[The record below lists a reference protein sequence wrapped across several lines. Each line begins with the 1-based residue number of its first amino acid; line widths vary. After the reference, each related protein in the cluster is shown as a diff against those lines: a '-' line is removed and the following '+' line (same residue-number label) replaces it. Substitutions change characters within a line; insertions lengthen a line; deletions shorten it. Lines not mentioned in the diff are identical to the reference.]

1 MNAEA
6 GLQLSDLAGIVRRR
20 VAVMGGVALAVFL
33 VFYWVAMALPNEY
46 ESYATVLVEPQSV
59 APELV
64 KAGVRESDLNER
76 LHLMTAEILS
86 RPRLSRLIDDL
97 HLYED
102 ESQYLL
108 REEVISMMRDNLRV
122 EPVIPELETGRFR
135 PEYEI
140 NQFQIHFRD
149 DDARVARNVAQA
161 LADDFIE
168 EHIDA
173 RVKLSQKSLE
183 FVDAERTRLAER
195 IAGVE
200 NQIKQVKADNAGK
213 LPEDVPSNQQ
223 QLARLGAELADARRR
238 LALARSDETFFRSQS
253 NTARE
258 LSVGVDDANP
268 ERRIQLLELALK
280 DFNARGYTEKH
291 PDVIK
296 SKLELEQVRALVE
309 ERRKVASE
317 RDPADAPATFA
328 QQNAEAEAQRAG
340 LRRESEAGEIE
351 QLEGAVARVE
361 ARLAETPAVAEQLGA
376 LEREY
381 RHLFASYQEFSDK
394 RLNASV
400 QADLERRQL
409 GEQFRVLEQAFEGLG
424 PVSPN
429 RLLIIALG
437 TIFGLALGA
446 AVGVLLEA
454 VDPAVHDAH
463 GLQASLRIP
472 VLASIPQI
480 WLEADRARMRRRRLR
495 AVFATAAV
503 VGFALVGGAANYVWV
518 NGSPMAVPQAPE
530 GAAPPPTASAPE
542 PPALPAPELPALPG
556 PELPAPEPAAAVEP

>member
-6 GLQLSDLAGIVRRR
+6 GIQLTDLAGILRRR
-20 VAVMGGVALAVFL
+20 APVMGGVALVVFL
-33 VFYWVAMALPNEY
+33 AFYWIAMALPNEY
-46 ESYATVLVEPQSV
+46 ESYATVLVEPQTV

-86 RPRLSRLIDDL
+86 RPRLSRMIDDL
-97 HLYED
+97 KLYQE

-122 EPVIPELETGRFR
+122 EPVIPELQAERRRGVD
-135 PEYEI
+135 YEI
-140 NQFQIHFRD
+140 NQFRIYFRD
-149 DDARVARNVAQA
+149 NDSRVARNVAQA
-161 LADDFIE
+161 LANDFIE

-183 FVDAERTRLAER
+183 FVDAERERLTDR
-195 IAGVE
+195 IAAVE

-213 LPEDVPSNQQ
+213 LPEDMPSNQQ
-223 QLARLGAELADARRR
+223 QLARLNAELADARRR
-238 LALARSDETFFRSQS
+238 LSMASSDETFFRSQS
-253 NTARE
+253 TTARG
-258 LSVGVDDANP
+258 LAVGSDDANP
-268 ERRIQLLELALK
+268 ERRLQMLELALR
-280 DFNARGYTEKH
+280 DYEARGFTEKH

-296 SKLELEQVRALVE
+296 AKLELEAIRSLLS
-309 ERRKVASE
+309 ERRKQQADQSTGE
-317 RDPADAPATFA
+317 DAPMSFA
-328 QQNAEAEAQRAG
+328 QQNAEAEARRAA
-340 LRRESEAGEIE
+340 LRKESEEREIG
-351 QLEGAVARVE
+351 QIQAAIARVE
-361 ARLAETPAVAEQLGA
+361 ARLAETPAVGEQLSA

-381 RHLFASYQEFSDK
+381 RHLFSNYQEFSNK

-429 RLLIIALG
+429 RVLIVALG
-437 TIFGLALGA
+437 AIFGLALGA

-454 VDPAVHDAH
+454 VDPAVHDART
-463 GLQASLRIP
+463 LQEVMHLP

-480 WLEADRARMRRRRLR
+480 WLEADRARLRRRRIR
-495 AVFATAAV
+495 TAFGTAALV
-503 VGFALVGGAANYVWV
+503 TFALVGGAANYVWV
-518 NGSPMAVPQAPE
+518 NGSPFGGGAEETRPAV
-530 GAAPPPTASAPE
+530 SAPDTSSTART
-542 PPALPAPELPALPG
+542 PAA
-556 PELPAPEPAAAVEP
+556 EPAVQ